1 MLKFLIKTEIKIIKL
16 IVFIFVLIIIDVEV
30 EIYLV
35 FEGISEVF

>member
-1 MLKFLIKTEIKIIKL
+1 MLKFLIKIEMKIIKL